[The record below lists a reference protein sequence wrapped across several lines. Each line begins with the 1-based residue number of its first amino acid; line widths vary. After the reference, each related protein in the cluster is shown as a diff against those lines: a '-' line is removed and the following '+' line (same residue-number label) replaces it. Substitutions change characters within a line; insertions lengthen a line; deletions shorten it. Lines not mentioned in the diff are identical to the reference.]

1 MKGKTLS
8 IIAGAALL
16 FATAVPAASMP
27 VWAAKGGAVRMA
39 APKTAPPAAAPKSTP
54 NGSGAGTQRTANPN
68 QTQQARPNTNTTAQN
83 AARTNQSSSR
93 WGSAMRNIGLL
104 AGGMFLGSMLSSLFG
119 WGNMGFMADIL
130 GVLFNIILLLVI
142 ISIYCCWLLFLSSA
156 VCGENSGDGRA
167 AVKTMP
173 TAAAM
178 KQPCETNARK
188 TAIRRLMSRR
198 WMKTN
203 IKKDKILETVTMGS
217 RSYSFDFI
225 KEFWQ

>member
-68 QTQQARPNTNTTAQN
+68 QMQQARPNTNTTAQN

-142 ISIYCCWLLFLSSA
+142 ISILSSLWRKFR
-156 VCGENSGDGRA
+156 GRKGGREDDA
-167 AVKTMP
+167 YRRGYE
-173 TAAAM
+173 AAM
-178 KQPCETNARK
+178 RNKRQEDGYTTIDVTPLDEDK
-188 TAIRRLMSRR
+188 H
-198 WMKTN
+198 
-203 IKKDKILETVTMGS
+203 KK
-217 RSYSFDFI
+217 R
-225 KEFWQ
+225 

>member
-93 WGSAMRNIGLL
+93 WGSAMRSIGLL

-142 ISIYCCWLLFLSSA
+142 ISILSSLWRKFR
-156 VCGENSGDGRA
+156 GRKGGREDDA
-167 AVKTMP
+167 YRRGYE
-173 TAAAM
+173 AAM
-178 KQPCETNARK
+178 RNKRQEDGYTTIDVTPLDEDK
-188 TAIRRLMSRR
+188 H
-198 WMKTN
+198 
-203 IKKDKILETVTMGS
+203 KK
-217 RSYSFDFI
+217 R
-225 KEFWQ
+225 

>member
-142 ISIYCCWLLFLSSA
+142 ISILSSLWRKFR
-156 VCGENSGDGRA
+156 GRKGGREDDA
-167 AVKTMP
+167 YRRGYE
-173 TAAAM
+173 AAM
-178 KQPCETNARK
+178 RNKRQEDGYTTIDVTPLDEDK
-188 TAIRRLMSRR
+188 H
-198 WMKTN
+198 
-203 IKKDKILETVTMGS
+203 KK
-217 RSYSFDFI
+217 R
-225 KEFWQ
+225 

>member
-142 ISIYCCWLLFLSSA
+142 ISILSSLWRKFR
-156 VCGENSGDGRA
+156 GRKGSREDDA
-167 AVKTMP
+167 YCRGYE
-173 TAAAM
+173 AAM
-178 KQPCETNARK
+178 RNKRQEDGYTTIDVTPLDEDK
-188 TAIRRLMSRR
+188 H
-198 WMKTN
+198 
-203 IKKDKILETVTMGS
+203 KK
-217 RSYSFDFI
+217 R
-225 KEFWQ
+225 

>member
-142 ISIYCCWLLFLSSA
+142 ISILSSLWRKFR
-156 VCGENSGDGRA
+156 GRKGSREDDA
-167 AVKTMP
+167 YRRGYE
-173 TAAAM
+173 AAM
-178 KQPCETNARK
+178 RNKRQEDGYTTIDVTPLDEDK
-188 TAIRRLMSRR
+188 H
-198 WMKTN
+198 
-203 IKKDKILETVTMGS
+203 KK
-217 RSYSFDFI
+217 R
-225 KEFWQ
+225 

>member
-142 ISIYCCWLLFLSSA
+142 ISILSSLWRKFR
-156 VCGENSGDGRA
+156 GRKGGREDDA
-167 AVKTMP
+167 
-173 TAAAM
+173 
-178 KQPCETNARK
+178 
-188 TAIRRLMSRR
+188 
-198 WMKTN
+198 
-203 IKKDKILETVTMGS
+203 
-217 RSYSFDFI
+217 
-225 KEFWQ
+225 

>member
-1 MKGKTLS
+1 MKGKTMS

-142 ISIYCCWLLFLSSA
+142 ISILSSLWRKFRGRKGGREDDA
-156 VCGENSGDGRA
+156 YRRGYEVAMRNKRQEDGYTTID
-167 AVKTMP
+167 VTPLDEDKH
-173 TAAAM
+173 
-178 KQPCETNARK
+178 
-188 TAIRRLMSRR
+188 
-198 WMKTN
+198 
-203 IKKDKILETVTMGS
+203 KK
-217 RSYSFDFI
+217 R
-225 KEFWQ
+225 

>member
-54 NGSGAGTQRTANPN
+54 NGSGAGSQRTANPN

-142 ISIYCCWLLFLSSA
+142 ISILSSLWRKFR
-156 VCGENSGDGRA
+156 GRKGGREDDA
-167 AVKTMP
+167 YRRGYE
-173 TAAAM
+173 AAM
-178 KQPCETNARK
+178 RNKRQEDGYTTIDVTPLDEDK
-188 TAIRRLMSRR
+188 H
-198 WMKTN
+198 
-203 IKKDKILETVTMGS
+203 KK
-217 RSYSFDFI
+217 R
-225 KEFWQ
+225 